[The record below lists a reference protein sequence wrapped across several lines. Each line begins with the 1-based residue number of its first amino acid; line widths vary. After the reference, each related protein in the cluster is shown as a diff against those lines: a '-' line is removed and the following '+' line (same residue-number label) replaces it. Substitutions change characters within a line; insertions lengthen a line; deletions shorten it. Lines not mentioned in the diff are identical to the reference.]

1 MSTCSEIYIPMLNSL
16 QVVAFTHKNASIENI
31 GLLHLSEE
39 TQREVLPS
47 IKSTYFLQELMYL
60 STCNRVELIF
70 RSNELISN
78 EQLVSLLTS
87 IQPNTDLTKIKELA
101 KSALIF
107 SGTDAVQHLFQVAS
121 SLDSLVIGERE
132 IITQV
137 RKSYELCN
145 ELGLTGDLIRL
156 LIKQTIETAKDIY
169 TNTGISKNP
178 VSVVSLAYRQLRQ
191 LNIKND
197 ARVLIIGA
205 GETNTNLCK
214 YLKKHKFANFVVFNR
229 TESKAKK
236 LADDLG
242 GTSYPLTSLKN
253 YKKGFD
259 VLITCTSSQVPII
272 TKDIYEQLLAGDK
285 TKKVIIDLAVPNDID
300 REILAAYE
308 VKLIAVET
316 LNEQAKQNL
325 LKREQELHACEK
337 LINQRLDDFLKICR
351 ERSIELAF
359 GEIPKKVKAIKEIA
373 INEVFA
379 KDINLLDSQSREV
392 LDKVITYMEKKYNAV
407 AMKTAKEALL
417 KENQ

>member
-1 MSTCSEIYIPMLNSL
+1 MIESL
-16 QVVAFTHKNASIENI
+16 QIIAFTHKNSSIENI

-39 TQREVLPS
+39 SQREILPS
-47 IKSTYFLQELMYL
+47 LKSTYFFNELMFL
-60 STCNRVELIF
+60 STCNRVELIVK
-70 RSNELISN
+70 SDDLITR
-78 EQLVSLLTS
+78 EKLVSILTF
-87 IQPNTDLTKIKELA
+87 IQPNIESNKINEIVNE
-101 KSALIF
+101 ALILT
-107 SGTDAVQHLFQVAS
+107 GTSAVQHLFQVAS

-145 ELGLTGDLIRL
+145 ELGLTGDAIRL
-156 LIKQTIETAKDIY
+156 LVKQTIETAKEIY

-236 LADDLG
+236 LSDELG
-242 GTSYPLTSLKN
+242 GNSFPLTSLKN

-259 VLITCTSSQVPII
+259 VLITCTSSQEPII
-272 TKDIYEQLLAGDK
+272 TKDIYQQLLSGDT

-300 REILAAYE
+300 REILTAYD

-325 LKREQELHACEK
+325 LKREKELHVCETF
-337 LINQRLDDFLKICR
+337 INKRLEEFQKICR

-359 GEIPKKVKAIKEIA
+359 GEIPKKVKEIKQVA
-373 INEVFA
+373 LNEVFA
-379 KDINLLDSQSREV
+379 KDINSLDSQSREV
-392 LDKVITYMEKKYNAV
+392 LDKVLSYMEKKYNAV

-417 KENQ
+417 KENELN